1 MEPIEIRSASGSK
14 QAIHF
19 GGKGRPLFGFYHPPK
34 PGSWRAVDAL
44 VLWSPWVSGA
54 KFVDEVTKLHKLYLS
69 VEPQM
74 TAAFPS
80 RADGE
85 EALGLFLPR
94 ALIEDLSRIDLLRT
108 ARRPA
113 RRTLFIDGG
122 NVAGRDALMSH
133 LGELGAEPELRSHTG
148 HKFLITISHGALLP
162 DEVIDSIVGW
172 LTDVYPATSESPRPE
187 PRASGPPPA
196 GERSIRIGAEPPLFG
211 ILTPAHPR
219 RAGPGRP
226 PLLITQPGPG
236 EPPRAPPPPLTTG

>member
-1 MEPIEIRSASGSK
+1 MA
-14 QAIHF
+14 
-19 GGKGRPLFGFYHPPK
+19 LFGLRLGATLAFVHAAER
-34 PGSWRAVDAL
+34 GDVDAL

-122 NVAGRDALMSH
+122 NVPGRDALMAH
-133 LGELGAEPELRSHTG
+133 LRELGAGPELQSHPG

-187 PRASGPPPA
+187 PRASGPA
-196 GERSIRIGAEPPLFG
+196 LGSRAASSSAAFG
-211 ILTPAHPR
+211 WH
-219 RAGPGRP
+219 GPGLGKRS
-226 PLLITQPGPG
+226 
-236 EPPRAPPPPLTTG
+236 RAPDPADEPGAGQGGR